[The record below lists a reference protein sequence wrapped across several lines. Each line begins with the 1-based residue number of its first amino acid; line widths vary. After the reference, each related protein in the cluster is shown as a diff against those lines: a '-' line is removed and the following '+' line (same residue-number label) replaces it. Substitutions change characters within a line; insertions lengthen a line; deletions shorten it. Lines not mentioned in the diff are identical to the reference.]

1 MVDLGIIL
9 TKAPVETNL
18 VNRFLQIAK
27 DTIENNKT
35 VGLFLISDGV
45 WLVKKNQN
53 NNSIEL
59 LKNLIDKNVEVIV
72 SKDHLLSSGLSED
85 EIVENVKISEKPYSD
100 LVDNVM
106 ENYERVIKV

>member
-1 MVDLGIIL
+1 MVDLGIII
-9 TKAPVETNL
+9 TKPPVETNL

-35 VGLFLISDGV
+35 VGLFLISDGI

-53 NNSIEL
+53 NNSFEL

-85 EIVENVKISEKPYSD
+85 EIVENVIISEKPYSD

>member
-1 MVDLGIIL
+1 MVDLGIII
-9 TKAPVETNL
+9 TKTPLETNL

-35 VGLFLISDGV
+35 VGLFLISDGI

-53 NNSIEL
+53 NNSFEL

>member
-1 MVDLGIIL
+1 MVDLGIII
-9 TKAPVETNL
+9 TKPPVETNL

-27 DTIENNKT
+27 DTIEHNKT
-35 VGLFLISDGV
+35 VGLFLISDGI

-53 NNSIEL
+53 NNSFKLI
-59 LKNLIDKNVEVIV
+59 KNLIDKNVEVIV

>member
-1 MVDLGIIL
+1 MVDLGIII
-9 TKAPVETNL
+9 TKPPVETNL

-35 VGLFLISDGV
+35 VGIFLISDGI

-53 NNSIEL
+53 NNSFEL

-100 LVDNVM
+100 LVENVM

>member
-1 MVDLGIIL
+1 MVDLGIII
-9 TKAPVETNL
+9 TKTPLETNL

-53 NNSIEL
+53 NNSFEL
-59 LKNLIDKNVEVIV
+59 LKNLIEKNVEIIV
-72 SKDHLLSSGLSED
+72 SKDHLLSAGLYEN
-85 EIVENVKISEKPYSD
+85 EIIENIKISEKPYSD

>member
-1 MVDLGIIL
+1 MVDLGIII
-9 TKAPVETNL
+9 TKPPVETNL
-18 VNRFLQIAK
+18 INTFLQIAK
-27 DTIENNKT
+27 NTIENNKT
-35 VGLFLISDGV
+35 VGLFLISDGI

-53 NNSIEL
+53 NNSFEL